1 MLVPHNGT
9 ITPPQTSKTCMFVK
23 RCKNCG
29 LARHDGC
36 DVCEGRDKVA
46 VIHWVCVVLYG
57 GVFYSVL
64 SLLFHPGLLCYCI
77 GIWNLLRDVMQ

>member
-1 MLVPHNGT
+1 MHVRKALQELRSGAT
-9 ITPPQTSKTCMFVK
+9 GWM
-23 RCKNCG
+23 RC
-29 LARHDGC
+29 LR
-36 DVCEGRDKVA
+36 RDKVA

-64 SLLFHPGLLCYCI
+64 SLPFHSGLLCYCI

>member
-9 ITPPQTSKTCMFVK
+9 INPPQTSKTCMFVK

-36 DVCEGRDKVA
+36 DVCEEIKWQSSTGFVLCCMA
-46 VIHWVCVVLYG
+46 VCFI
-57 GVFYSVL
+57 
-64 SLLFHPGLLCYCI
+64 LF
-77 GIWNLLRDVMQ
+77 